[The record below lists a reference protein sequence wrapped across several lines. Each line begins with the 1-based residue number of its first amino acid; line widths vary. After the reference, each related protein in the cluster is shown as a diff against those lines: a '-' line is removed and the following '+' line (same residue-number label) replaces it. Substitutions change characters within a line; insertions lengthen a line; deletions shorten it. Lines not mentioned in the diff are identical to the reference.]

1 MSLTVPADMHTHQPG
16 QGEYFLLSVNGNTAA
31 KYCSREFH
39 PWHLP
44 EKFVPLTDEFL
55 EELKSCSALGEIGL
69 DRLRGPDLM
78 IQRRYLD
85 VLLEAAQHFSLPVV
99 IHNVRCESEI
109 LSALRGFPNAVLFH
123 GFRGG
128 GKALEKLLDA
138 GYFVSFSE
146 ISNVSMAAYLKA
158 NGLHNTGIES
168 DDTGIS
174 ITDIADGIS
183 RCLDIDVTYNSIN
196 TFKRFLAI

>member
-1 MSLTVPADMHTHQPG
+1 
-16 QGEYFLLSVNGNTAA
+16 
-31 KYCSREFH
+31 
-39 PWHLP
+39 
-44 EKFVPLTDEFL
+44 
-55 EELKSCSALGEIGL
+55 
-69 DRLRGPDLM
+69 
-78 IQRRYLD
+78 
-85 VLLEAAQHFSLPVV
+85 
-99 IHNVRCESEI
+99 
-109 LSALRGFPNAVLFH
+109 
-123 GFRGG
+123 
-128 GKALEKLLDA
+128 

-174 ITDIADGIS
+174 IADIADGIS